1 MRIKELHLRNIASI
15 EKADIDFENDIKDVI
30 TGDPAS
36 IFLIS
41 GDTGTGKSV
50 LLDGISMALYKKTP
64 RIVGVV
70 NKLNNEYIDNDGETI
85 SINSIE
91 QYTRLGISEKDECY
105 SELVFE
111 GNDCKVYRAR
121 LDLGFLRGN
130 KDENG
135 HRPLKHRSPVW
146 RVKVGDEDWQ
156 RVDGRSGQPIL
167 DAVGLSFEQFGR
179 MAMLAQGQFAL
190 FLTGDKSERES
201 ILEQLTNTARFT
213 IYGKAISNLYN
224 KAKNNKAS
232 VQVAYDTERN
242 HTLESDV
249 LCELRQQQEVLK
261 ADKDRLDAEYRKL
274 TKALNTVKDM
284 ERNATE
290 RQKFEGLLAIN
301 TEEGRTTSLAKAVQ
315 DWTAK
320 SEAAK
325 TLVEAKV
332 KAIDTLASERNRL
345 NPIDTNNN
353 LKVFNQ
359 RRTSLE
365 RLQDRILKHE
375 EKRSSVESLK
385 QDIEAERKG
394 LSELEVAFVSA
405 QKRYQDSLNKKEEAS
420 SLLTTMQMSKND
432 MLRELRKRLQR
443 DNAETCPLCGQRLD
457 HLHVDEDFAKM
468 LSPLQRREDAAKA
481 ELKEATSLRDNA
493 KSKYDTLKG
502 ALDTKQK
509 NYERLLSEV
518 EKESKAV
525 AAEVVKLGLNDAL
538 PIAEQISETIV
549 QLGNDIV
556 ILEDRQKKAEALQG
570 DINRLTKEK
579 APLDSDLNTADREL
593 LKARNAVA
601 QNERDIENLTRDIAE
616 RNKRNSELTNE
627 LSVLLEVSEIPT
639 SQTLESQLISLN
651 DAIQKV
657 VGEMGV
663 IDSKLK
669 TNDANIERL
678 RQVTEAL
685 DKATVVCDKWERL
698 NDIFGGT
705 RFRTLVQTYILR
717 PLLNNANIYLEKIT
731 DRYTLTCSEENEH
744 LSILVLDRYNKNQV
758 RSVTVLSGGE
768 RFMIS
773 LALSLALSSLNRQ
786 DMNVNILFI
795 DEGFGT
801 LDETSLNSVMATLEK
816 LQEIAGQSSRRVGI
830 ISHREELAERI
841 PVKILVKRRGEG
853 RSHVEISNN

>member
-111 GNDCKVYRAR
+111 GNDGKVYRAR

-135 HRPLKHRSPVW
+135 HRPLKHRAPVW

-242 HTLESDV
+242 HTLEPDV

-290 RQKFEGLLAIN
+290 RQKSEGLLAIN

-420 SLLTTMQMSKND
+420 SLLTTMQMSMND

-443 DNAETCPLCGQRLD
+443 DNADTCPLCGQRLD
-457 HLHVDEDFAKM
+457 HLHLDEDFAMM
-468 LSPLQRREDAAKA
+468 LSPLQQREAAAKA
-481 ELKEATSLRDNA
+481 DLKAATSLRDNA
-493 KSKYDTLKG
+493 KSKHDTLKG

-549 QLGNDIV
+549 QFGNDIV